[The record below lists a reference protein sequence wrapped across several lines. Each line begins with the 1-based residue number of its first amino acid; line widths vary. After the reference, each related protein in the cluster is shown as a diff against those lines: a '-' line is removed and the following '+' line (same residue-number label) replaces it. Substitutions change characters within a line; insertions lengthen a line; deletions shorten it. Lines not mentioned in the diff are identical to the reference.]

1 VGKPLCKFNGV
12 AVMRKIRGIG
22 DGANRSAGG
31 LGSIV
36 VCERKLEARSLMDG
50 QGKRTR
56 PVGVGRH
63 RASEI
68 GVGVSCRDPGEPGRR
83 AKLELGRGK
92 SLDDHHGSAHLG
104 QRQRGRGSLAADACF
119 STCGCGIVPSS

>member
-1 VGKPLCKFNGV
+1 MRKCLCKFNGV
-12 AVMRKIRGIG
+12 AVMRKTRGID

-36 VCERKLEARSLMDG
+36 VWQRKLEARSLVDG
-50 QGKRTR
+50 QQKRTR

-68 GVGVSCRDPGEPGRR
+68 GMGVSCRDSGEPGRR
-83 AKLELGRGK
+83 TKLELGRSK
-92 SLDDHHGSAHLG
+92 SFKDHHGSATF
-104 QRQRGRGSLAADACF
+104 RTAPKRARFLASRCLLFYLRLRDR
-119 STCGCGIVPSS
+119 TE

>member
-1 VGKPLCKFNGV
+1 MRKHLCKFNGV
-12 AVMRKIRGIG
+12 AVMRKTRGID

-36 VCERKLEARSLMDG
+36 VCERKLEARSLVDG
-50 QGKRTR
+50 QRKRTR

-68 GVGVSCRDPGEPGRR
+68 GMGVSCRDSGEPGRR
-83 AKLELGRGK
+83 TKLELGRSK
-92 SLDDHHGSAHLG
+92 SIEDHHGSATFRTAPKRARFLG
-104 QRQRGRGSLAADACF
+104 SRCLLFYLRLRDR
-119 STCGCGIVPSS
+119 TE